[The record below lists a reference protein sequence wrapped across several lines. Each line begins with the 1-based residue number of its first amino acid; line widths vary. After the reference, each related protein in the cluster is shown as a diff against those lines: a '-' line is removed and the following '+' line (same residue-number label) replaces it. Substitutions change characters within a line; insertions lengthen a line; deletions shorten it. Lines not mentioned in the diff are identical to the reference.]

1 MKAILITLF
10 IYSFLFIQTQ
20 QQRDDVDR
28 TTEIARIGSETITL
42 GELID
47 NFKINQTEEQISR
60 DELVEFL
67 PSYIEYRLKLKKG
80 FKYEFNKKPDLLE
93 EFELYGRQAAEIY
106 WMENEIK
113 QQMIEAFI
121 ERSNYE
127 LYAFHILIEVPNQA
141 TVDQEKEIMNRILQ
155 ARKDLVNGIDP
166 NEVNATYS
174 SVRNGNYMGGQLPWI
189 TAGRTVEPFED
200 ALFSLEVGEI
210 SEPVRTAFGYHIIY
224 LQNKRER
231 SPDRQVSHIFFQDT
245 EESLA
250 SEKAADVHQKL
261 TDGLFWYDAVETYSM
276 DRNTIANGGLIGW
289 VGYAMQFPEPF
300 VDAVMAKNPSEPF
313 SEPIE
318 MPYGVHI
325 VRIDS
330 VRNYPSE
337 EARMEEI
344 VRELERLQRLNPSE
358 DELIEALKSEG
369 NFTLNQTIIDSIN
382 SADPNSVIIS
392 FNEKE
397 YTVNDFSLFSEVNDS
412 DSDELLD
419 DFIQEVVL
427 SHLIDITRSKFPDF
441 DAQISSFLN
450 GLVVFRINEE
460 FIWSEDAPE
469 RSALEQ
475 FYAENKENYWFD
487 RTFTYFSVSAFE
499 DSIITKAVDFVENG
513 VHPKDLSEHIEEINV
528 RRFST
533 SNSNNPGFDLIENI
547 DPGTITEIQIS
558 GVRHS
563 FFFLNS
569 VEEPRQMT
577 FDEAFSRVVN
587 DYMPIQEAAFINLL
601 KSEFG
606 VETFPENIQI

>member
-1 MKAILITLF
+1 MKATLITLF
-10 IYSFLFIQTQ
+10 IYSFLFIQAQ
-20 QQRDDVDR
+20 LLSNGVDR
-28 TTEIARIGSETITL
+28 STEVARVGTETITL

-60 DELVEFL
+60 DDLIEFL

-80 FKYEFNKKPDLLE
+80 LKNGFNEKPDLLE
-93 EFELYGRQAAEIY
+93 EFELYGRQAAEIF
-106 WMENEIK
+106 WLENEIK
-113 QQMIEAFI
+113 QRIVDEFVQ
-121 ERSNYE
+121 RSNYE
-127 LYAFHILIEVPNQA
+127 LYAFHILIEVPSQA
-141 TVDQEKEIMNRILQ
+141 TAEQEREIINRIQQ
-155 ARKDLVNGIDP
+155 AREDLIDGVDP

-210 SEPVRTAFGYHIIY
+210 SEPVRTAFGYHVIY
-224 LQNKRER
+224 LQDKRER

-276 DRNTIANGGLIGW
+276 DRNTVANGGLIGW
-289 VGYAMQFPEPF
+289 VGYAMQYPEPF
-300 VDAVMAKNPSEPF
+300 VDAVMAKNPAESF
-313 SEPIE
+313 SEPII
-318 MPYGVHI
+318 MPYGYHI
-325 VRIDS
+325 IRIDS
-330 VRNYPSE
+330 VRTYPSD

-344 VRELERLQRLNPSE
+344 LSELERLQRLNPSE
-358 DELIEALKSEG
+358 SELIEALKKEG
-369 NFTLNQTIIDSIN
+369 NFSVNETVMASIDNAEPS
-382 SADPNSVIIS
+382 SVIMT

-397 YTVNDFSLFSEVNDS
+397 YTVNDYSQFTEDQDTGSERLF
-412 DSDELLD
+412 DE
-419 DFIQEVVL
+419 FVREVVL
-427 SHLIDITRSKFPDF
+427 SELIDITRSKFPDF
-441 DAQISSFLN
+441 DSQISSFLN

-460 FIWSEDAPE
+460 FIWSEEAPE

-475 FYAENKENYWFD
+475 FYEENKENYWYD
-487 RTFTYFSVSAFE
+487 KIYTYFSVSAFE
-499 DSIITKAVDFVENG
+499 DSIITKAVDYVESG
-513 VHPKDLSEHIEEINV
+513 MHPESLTEHIEEINV

-533 SNSNNPGFDLIENI
+533 SNRNNPGFELIENI
-547 DPGTITEIQIS
+547 EKGAITEIQIS

-563 FFFLNS
+563 FFFLDD

-577 FDEAFSRVVN
+577 FDEALSRVVN
-587 DYMPIQEAAFINLL
+587 DYMPIQEAAFINSL

-606 VETFPENIQI
+606 VDTFPENIQI

>member
-1 MKAILITLF
+1 MKVILITLF
-10 IYSFLFIQTQ
+10 IYSFLVLQTQ
-20 QQRDDVDR
+20 QHVDSVDR
-28 TTEIARIGSETITL
+28 SAEIARVGSETITL

-47 NFKINQTEEQISR
+47 NFNINQTDEQISR
-60 DELVEFL
+60 DDLVEFL

-80 FKYEFNKKPDLLE
+80 FKNGFDKKPDLLD
-93 EFELYGRQAAEIY
+93 EFELYGRQAAEIF
-106 WMENEIK
+106 WLENEIK
-113 QQMIEAFI
+113 QRIVDEFI

-127 LYAFHILIEVPNQA
+127 LYAYHILIEVPSQA
-141 TVDQEKEIMNRILQ
+141 TGDQEREIIDRILQ
-155 ARKDLVNGIDP
+155 AREDLIDGVDP
-166 NEVNATYS
+166 DEVNATYS

-189 TAGRTVEPFED
+189 TAGRTVEPFEN

-210 SEPVRTAFGYHIIY
+210 SEPVRTAFGYHVIY
-224 LQNKRER
+224 LQDKRER

-276 DRNTIANGGLIGW
+276 DRNTVPNGGLIGW

-300 VDAVMAKNPSEPF
+300 VDAVMAKNPADSF

-318 MPYGVHI
+318 MPYGYHI
-325 VRIDS
+325 IRVDS

-358 DELIEALKSEG
+358 RELIEALKAEG
-369 NFTLNQTIIDSIN
+369 DFSVDENVKASMNNAN
-382 SADPNSVIIS
+382 SNAVVIT
-392 FNEKE
+392 FNENE
-397 YTVNDFSLFSEVNDS
+397 YTLSDFFQFSETTDS
-412 DSDELLD
+412 TTENLFDAYSR
-419 DFIQEVVL
+419 EVVL
-427 SHLIDITRSKFPDF
+427 SELVEITRSKFSDF
-441 DAQISSFLN
+441 DAQMASFLN
-450 GLVVFRINEE
+450 GLVVFRVNEE
-460 FIWSEDAPE
+460 FIWSENAPE

-475 FYAENKENYWFD
+475 FYKENKEKYWFEK
-487 RTFTYFSVSAFE
+487 TFNYFSVSAFE
-499 DSIITKAVDFVENG
+499 DSIITKAVDLVESG
-513 VHPKDLSEHIEEINV
+513 VHPENLTEHIEEINV

-533 SNSNNPGFDLIENI
+533 SNRNNPGFELIENL
-547 DPGTITEIQIS
+547 DTDEITEIQVS

-563 FFFLNS
+563 FFFLDS
-569 VEEPRQMT
+569 IEEPRQMT

-587 DYMPIQEAAFINLL
+587 DYMPIHETAFINSL
-601 KSEFG
+601 KSEFA